1 MQRSKRQSQHEYKIY
16 VYVFI
21 APSTIYGGF
30 TLQTGTQPNSQ
41 MVKLRELG
49 DVKSLSQPPNILSL
63 PSPVMQLQPQ
73 GPEGLAARGRGGGC
87 LGKVPV

>member
-49 DVKSLSQPPNILSL
+49 DVKSLKSATQHPEPPQPSDAAAA
-63 PSPVMQLQPQ
+63 S
-73 GPEGLAARGRGGGC
+73 GP
-87 LGKVPV
+87 